1 MLFEKILV
9 AVDGSSAS
17 TRAVECARKLAKLTD
32 ATIIL
37 VHAYPKTPEY
47 LGEPNLSE
55 TIARHTENARNL
67 IDPLAQSLQEDGIAT
82 ITEILQG
89 PPSEAILNVADTRE
103 VDLIVMGA
111 RGLGSLGSLLLG
123 SVSQKVL
130 SHATCPVMVVRSQ
143 KE

>member
-1 MLFEKILV
+1 MLFERILV

-17 TRAVECARKLAKLTD
+17 MRAVECARKLAKLTD
-32 ATIIL
+32 ATVIL
-37 VHAYPKTPEY
+37 VHAFPKTPEY

-55 TIARHTENARNL
+55 TIARHIEKARNL
-67 IDPLAQSLQEDGIAT
+67 IDPLTESLQEGGITT

-89 PPSEAILNVADTRE
+89 PPSEAILNVASTRNA
-103 VDLIVMGA
+103 DLIVMGA

-130 SHATCPVMVVRSQ
+130 SHATCPVMVVRAQ